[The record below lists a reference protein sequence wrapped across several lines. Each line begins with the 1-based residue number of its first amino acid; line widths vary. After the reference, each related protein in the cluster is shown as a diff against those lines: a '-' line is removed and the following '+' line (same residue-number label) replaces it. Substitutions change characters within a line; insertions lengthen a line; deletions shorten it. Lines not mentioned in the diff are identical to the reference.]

1 MSVRSKKS
9 LGREQSPET
18 EYQREKRARLSSDD
32 EEERRAS
39 KLSPNGMR
47 SPSFG
52 SNHNKPAELFRKD
65 LISAMKLADSDPLQ
79 PEEYFQIA
87 DPWRQ
92 EWEKGVQVPVN
103 PGSIPEIHVRVLR
116 EKSKTGDFKILRNSR
131 KLLHAAADETYR
143 QGMHELTGMQQ
154 LAEQVVRYDLDDI
167 DVCWLTQV
175 NEERE
180 EMGESMIDEWIM
192 ERIIEELENQSHE
205 SMQKTIKTEEGL
217 GIEYDE
223 DVICD
228 VCRSPDSEE
237 NNEMVFCDGCDICV
251 HQACYG
257 IQTIPE
263 GSWLCRPCS
272 LGVKPVCIL
281 CPNVDGAMKS
291 TRSGMKWA
299 HVSCSLWIPE
309 VSIGCVEKME
319 PITKISQIP
328 PSRWAL
334 VCCLCKERIGACIQC
349 SVKTCKT
356 AFHVTCAFKNN
367 LEMRTIL
374 ESEEE
379 GGVKLKAYCPK
390 HSKKRERCQ
399 SDSETDSPRKEQLLC
414 GRKELSIEEKANLRE
429 SRLAQLEEDFYSLV
443 NVKEVSN
450 NLNIAPDIVDIVF
463 VYWKLKRKANF
474 DRPLLT
480 PKQDEASLLEKQQED
495 SLAARMKMFVHLRQD
510 LERVRNLCYMVSR
523 REKIKRQ
530 YYRIKESVF
539 HAQVELLTD
548 ENLPMSPR
556 EIEKILKKY
565 QDDSI
570 YNEFLFQDRVP
581 DTTILSDWGISRAG
595 YEEFVKRH
603 LTFGFGS
610 KHSVFGV
617 QQRPIVSKGYV
628 RKKARKNVSSDNQCE
643 KSPRYNIKKLIP
655 RKNKENNQCD
665 ESACS
670 DDEIPVEIHRKRR
683 LPKKVKKSRKNS
695 ESILRGTNSTLEEN
709 ENRHSV
715 DCINKSMTHTSSMDT
730 ATQQKVSDRKMMKI
744 KLLDKSLPQNSEH
757 LDDSFSK
764 DYSSSLRVK
773 EEEEEHEE
781 DENEDKSNVIVDN
794 SKKKNRIFAL
804 KKRKKSAQKLK
815 QEGSQTDEL
824 AGQESDEE
832 IHHYSVSPLKPNGH
846 IPESVKAELNGLLI
860 KSKLLVDEKL
870 RENMQMKLLHSK
882 KVQSLMN
889 GLKRTPQQ
897 SIYLRLSKNSR
908 KLSPSL
914 SENCLTIESK
924 DDSMMNRI
932 SSDIY
937 ETCVQGNWYNKHTS
951 PHSGITSFKISKNG
965 STTSDKPLP
974 LAGGGLLH
982 TEDSGKNIRKLSCS
996 RSSADRR
1003 VRRKLDSDLGS
1014 CTVNDTLSDS
1024 SAALRDNSK
1033 SQVSIV
1039 NSVDNYKDMS
1049 RAVLQS
1055 RLSVYDDDSENI
1067 DHGICIDS
1075 VNRLSDIP
1083 RRITRSHTTDWNDED
1098 VSDQKQ
1104 SQKHISKGKTNELAK
1119 MSYVLSAS

>member
-9 LGREQSPET
+9 LVREQSPET
-18 EYQREKRARLSSDD
+18 ECLREKRARLSSDD

-116 EKSKTGDFKILRNSR
+116 EKSKNGDFKTLRNSR
-131 KLLHAAADETYR
+131 KLLHATADESYR

-180 EMGESMIDEWIM
+180 EMGESLIDEWIM
-192 ERIIEELENQSHE
+192 ERIIEELENQSHY
-205 SMQKTIKTEEGL
+205 SMQKTIKTAEGL

-228 VCRSPDSEE
+228 VCRSPDTED

-263 GSWLCRPCS
+263 GSWLCRPCG
-272 LGVKPVCIL
+272 LNVKPVCIL
-281 CPNVDGAMKS
+281 CPNTDGAMKS

-309 VSIGCVEKME
+309 VGIGCVEKME

-334 VCCLCKERIGACIQC
+334 ICCLCKERIGACIQC

-367 LEMRTIL
+367 LEMKTIL
-374 ESEEE
+374 ETEEE
-379 GGVKLKAYCPK
+379 GGLKLKAYCPK
-390 HSKKRERCQ
+390 HSKKRELYQ
-399 SDSETDSPRKEQLLC
+399 NDSEIDSPKKDQLLS
-414 GRKELSIEEKANLRE
+414 GPEELSNEDKASMRG
-429 SRLAQLEEDFYSLV
+429 SRIAALEGDFYSSV
-443 NVKEVSN
+443 NLKEVSKV
-450 NLNIAPDIVDIVF
+450 LNVDCDVVDIVF
-463 VYWKLKRKANF
+463 VYWKLKRKSNF

-480 PKQDEASLLEKQQED
+480 PKQDEACLLEKQQED
-495 SLAARMKMFVHLRQD
+495 TLAARMKMFVHLRQD

-530 YYRIKESVF
+530 YYRIKERVF
-539 HAQVELLTD
+539 QAHVDLLTD
-548 ENLPMSPR
+548 ESLQMSPR
-556 EIEKILKKY
+556 EVEKLLKKY

-570 YNEFLFQDRVP
+570 YNELLFQDREP
-581 DTTILSDWGISRAG
+581 DTTALSDWGISRAG
-595 YEEFVKRH
+595 YEDFIKRH
-603 LTFGFGS
+603 LTFPFGN
-610 KHSVFGV
+610 KHTLFGA
-617 QQRPIVSKGYV
+617 QQKPAVSKGSV
-628 RKKARKNVSSDNQCE
+628 RKKARKTISSDDQCE
-643 KSPRYNIKKLIP
+643 KSPQYSIKKLVP

-665 ESACS
+665 ESVLS
-670 DDEIPVEIHRKRR
+670 DDDDDESPVEIRRKRS
-683 LPKKVKKSRKNS
+683 LPKKARKSRKRSRN
-695 ESILRGTNSTLEEN
+695 ILKRTNLSLAEN
-709 ENRHSV
+709 ENQPSIDGVDANVTLSPSTDIVSV
-715 DCINKSMTHTSSMDT
+715 QH
-730 ATQQKVSDRKMMKI
+730 QKLSRRKMMKI
-744 KLLDKSLPQNSEH
+744 KVLDKSLSKNSEP

-764 DYSSSLRVK
+764 DYSSSVRKVK
-773 EEEEEHEE
+773 EEE
-781 DENEDKSNVIVDN
+781 DENEDKSNVIVNNNNNN
-794 SKKKNRIFAL
+794 SRKRNRIFAF
-804 KKRKKSAQKLK
+804 KKRKNAKQK
-815 QEGSQTDEL
+815 QEASQTDERV
-824 AGQESDEE
+824 GQESDDEL
-832 IHHYSVSPLKPNGH
+832 HRYSVSPLKLNGH
-846 IPESVKAELNGLLI
+846 IPENVKVELNGLLRT
-860 KSKLLVDEKL
+860 SKLLVDEKL
-870 RENMQMKLLHSK
+870 RENVQMKLLHSK

-889 GLKRTPQQ
+889 GLKRTPEQ
-897 SIYLRLSKNSR
+897 SIFLRLSKNSR
-908 KLSPSL
+908 KLSPCL
-914 SENCLTIESK
+914 SENRLESK
-924 DDSMMNRI
+924 DDSIISRL

-937 ETCVQGNWYNKHTS
+937 ESCVQENWYNN
-951 PHSGITSFKISKNG
+951 HS
-965 STTSDKPLP
+965 STHSDKPIP
-974 LAGGGLLH
+974 LTSGGLLH
-982 TEDSGKNIRKLSCS
+982 TEASDKNIRKLSCS
-996 RSSADRR
+996 RTSSDRR
-1003 VRRKLDSDLGS
+1003 VRRKLDSDMDS
-1014 CTVNDTLSDS
+1014 CQVNDALSDS
-1024 SAALRDNSK
+1024 SSPALRDSAK
-1033 SQVSIV
+1033 SHVSAV
-1039 NSVDNYKDMS
+1039 NSVDNYKDVS

-1075 VNRLSDIP
+1075 INRLADIP

-1098 VSDQKQ
+1098 ISDQKQ
-1104 SQKHISKGKTNELAK
+1104 SQKHFSKGKTSELSK